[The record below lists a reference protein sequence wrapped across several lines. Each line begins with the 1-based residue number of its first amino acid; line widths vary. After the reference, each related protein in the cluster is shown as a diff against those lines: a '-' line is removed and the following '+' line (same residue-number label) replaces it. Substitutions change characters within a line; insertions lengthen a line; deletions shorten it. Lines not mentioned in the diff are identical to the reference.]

1 MRVSWYR
8 YHEWNIYGYSIFMI
22 YIHRYISFSWYIIEK
37 PSLDIYIYISMI
49 YSYKYHPGMISL
61 WHMAIPV
68 EDLRVWG
75 DGPLAEFPCMET
87 WSNLR
92 LQTDWNKKT
101 SKHIQK
107 IYTEIVDIYSGKML
121 TFSIY
126 LFGGWYTLSSSGE
139 IFWTYSAGI
148 AAGKSSEWSCKA
160 QPDHISSVSFQSP
173 VDW

>member
-37 PSLDIYIYISMI
+37 PSLDIYIYPWYTHINIIQGWFLYDTWLFPSRTCG
-49 YSYKYHPGMISL
+49 SGA
-61 WHMAIPV
+61 MAPWQNFHAWKHGATCDFRQI
-68 EDLRVWG
+68 
-75 DGPLAEFPCMET
+75 ET
-87 WSNLR
+87 
-92 LQTDWNKKT
+92 KKHLNT
-101 SKHIQK
+101 FKN